1 MADPNVGTTSAVAQ
15 VAHSPVPGQSP
26 SPVQASPPRRTI
38 AEITADLSKPIPK
51 RFLETRKQGG
61 ATLTY
66 ISWHR
71 AQRLLDYYCGSHW
84 SYEIREKG
92 ITGTHILFTVRVI
105 IHASD
110 GDFYRDGTG
119 IEALDMKGY
128 GDPSS
133 NAESMAFRRACAR
146 FGLGIDLYEKD

>member
-15 VAHSPVPGQSP
+15 VAHSPVPGHTS
-26 SPVQASPPRRTI
+26 SPVPATPPRRTI
-38 AEITADLSKPIPK
+38 AEITADLSKPIPQ

-71 AQRLLDYYCGSHW
+71 AQRLLDYYCGSNW
-84 SYEIREKG
+84 SYEVREKMLTASHFA
-92 ITGTHILFTVRVI
+92 ITVRVT
-105 IHASD
+105 IHAAD

-119 IEALDMKGY
+119 IEALDSKGY
-128 GDPSS
+128 GDVQS
-133 NAESMAFRRACAR
+133 NSEAMAFRRACAR
-146 FGLGIDLYEKD
+146 FGLGIDLYEKG